1 MKVTTPIEAGTPSA
15 SVIATARSHVV
26 RWHVFL
32 WRNACQPRLSP
43 KPTASISP
51 AGRMMAVTATNSAA
65 TMVSTIVRDNV
76 RLRYAAIPAL
86 ADQTSAHIKGTS
98 LSTRAA

>member
-15 SVIATARSHVV
+15 SVIAMARSQSSAG
-26 RWHVFL
+26 RC
-32 WRNACQPRLSP
+32 RSACQPRLSP

-65 TMVSTIVRDNV
+65 TIVSTIVRDNV